1 MARIE
6 WAMWANENGVISCG
20 ILFVG
25 GLLAVC
31 SVADVSHVRWEIG
44 AYGMA
49 IALLVLLIEYP
60 RSKRTK
66 GNTRQRSMQHIPT
79 NFVAGMGFFGRNYFV
94 RFILYLLFAVP
105 CVFNLGTVMGGV
117 CLLITSI
124 IYLRAAVSG
133 ESWQPCE
140 KIVAREK
147 TLTRARP
154 PSMAPPRMAANAK
167 AQRNAAYAPEDG
179 NENYENSNNL
189 TVAS

>member
-6 WAMWANENGVISCG
+6 WAMWANENAVIACAT
-20 ILFVG
+20 LFVG

-31 SVADVSHVRWEIG
+31 SLADVEHVRWEVG

-49 IALLVLLIEYP
+49 IALIIFFLEYP
-60 RSKRTK
+60 RGKRTR

-79 NFVAGMGFFGRNYFV
+79 NFVASMGFFGRNYFV
-94 RFILYLLFAVP
+94 RFILYFLCAVP
-105 CVFNLGTVMGGV
+105 TVFNLGTVTGGIS
-117 CLLITSI
+117 LLITSI
-124 IYLRAAVSG
+124 IYLRAAISG

-140 KIVAREK
+140 KQVTREK

-167 AQRNAAYAPEDG
+167 KNAAYAPGDDE
-179 NENYENSNNL
+179 NENYQNSGS
-189 TVAS
+189 VVKS